1 LEHKC
6 FGDLEKRQKQL
17 RRELEGCR
25 REMMSK
31 EQISREGVLCYRL
44 EMWKRKWTCIGDSV
58 HTLNGCNLVI
68 EI

>member
-25 REMMSK
+25 REIMSK
-31 EQISREGVLCYRL
+31 EQLSREGVLCYRL
-44 EMWKRKWTCIGDSV
+44 ENAEEKVDMYWR
-58 HTLNGCNLVI
+58 
-68 EI
+68 